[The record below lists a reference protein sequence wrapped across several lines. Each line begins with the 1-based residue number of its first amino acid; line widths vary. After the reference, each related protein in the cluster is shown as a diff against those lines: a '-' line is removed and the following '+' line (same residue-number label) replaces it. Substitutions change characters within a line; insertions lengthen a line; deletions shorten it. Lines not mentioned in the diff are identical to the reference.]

1 MTSRTLMAAVL
12 ALIVGSIL
20 SILAVQYFSPDESAK
35 STTPPDPLIV
45 SPENAAEETNSH
57 TYPVRSR
64 REIRRRLQ
72 NPAAGLSRMP
82 GSELPDRAHRF
93 GRAGR

>member
-45 SPENAAEETNSH
+45 SPENAAEET
-57 TYPVRSR
+57 
-64 REIRRRLQ
+64 E
-72 NPAAGLSRMP
+72 
-82 GSELPDRAHRF
+82 
-93 GRAGR
+93 